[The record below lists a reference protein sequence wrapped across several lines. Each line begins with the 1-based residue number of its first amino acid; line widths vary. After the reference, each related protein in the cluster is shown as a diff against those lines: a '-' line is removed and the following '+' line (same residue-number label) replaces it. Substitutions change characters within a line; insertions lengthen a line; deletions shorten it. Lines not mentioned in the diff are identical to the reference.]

1 MDIFQS
7 CKEVVLFADDSK
19 TVRLAA
25 RKALQEKY
33 TVVEASSGDEAW
45 KEIKNNPVIELVF
58 ADINMPESNG
68 FELLQKIRTSDTPH
82 IANLPVVII
91 TGAENSEAAMHAALN
106 LGATDFISK
115 PFRQIDL
122 LSRTYSYITL
132 NKKIRSLESDAIEDK
147 VNGFYITKQY
157 EIYATKCLSFANRY
171 KNACSFSYIEI
182 DVLSDIYRQKGKD
195 ILNQML
201 EQISQRL
208 SGVFR
213 EEDLIAQLSINRFGL
228 VMPATSQVKCGVVVQ
243 RLIEVINAMA
253 FDIDNVNYRLSAK
266 AAIYTSCD
274 FENTY
279 ADIACIL
286 DAAITHGRDGSNG
299 IVTCDDKHTD
309 DIDSAEV
316 KESAFMAA
324 LIHVLN
330 GDYHKIAEGDIAE
343 LSDMLSPF
351 INYASSR
358 NNCMVSVAKED

>member
-1 MDIFQS
+1 
-7 CKEVVLFADDSK
+7 
-19 TVRLAA
+19 
-25 RKALQEKY
+25 
-33 TVVEASSGDEAW
+33 
-45 KEIKNNPVIELVF
+45 
-58 ADINMPESNG
+58 
-68 FELLQKIRTSDTPH
+68 
-82 IANLPVVII
+82 
-91 TGAENSEAAMHAALN
+91 
-106 LGATDFISK
+106 
-115 PFRQIDL
+115 
-122 LSRTYSYITL
+122 
-132 NKKIRSLESDAIEDK
+132 
-147 VNGFYITKQY
+147 
-157 EIYATKCLSFANRY
+157 
-171 KNACSFSYIEI
+171 
-182 DVLSDIYRQKGKD
+182 LSDIYRQKGKD

-309 DIDSAEV
+309 DIDIAEV
-316 KESAFMAA
+316 KESVFMAA
-324 LIHVLN
+324 LFHVLN

-351 INYASSR
+351 INYACSR